1 MNRTRLLFIG
11 LLALA
16 LGGFSSALAYKSL
29 EQHTIAPIKL
39 EPVVVAAS
47 DLSVGTRL
55 EQKQVRT
62 IGVPIEALPPGSFR
76 HERDVIGRG
85 VVLPVA
91 QGEFLIAGR
100 NLASPNAGSGLPS
113 MIPSGMRAVSVRV
126 SDISSV
132 GGFIAPGSRVDV
144 LMTGNPGTGEP
155 QTVTVLK
162 NVAVLANG
170 SRLDHNLLGAET
182 QNSPVITLLVS
193 PDDAERLALSMAQ
206 GRIQLALR
214 NPLDTSQSE
223 VAAVSLRSLYAGSQ
237 KSGPPAPV
245 IHPKVKPAPVVEVA
259 PPPPSSY
266 GVEVIKGDKRDVT
279 KLSD

>member
-16 LGGFSSALAYKSL
+16 LGAFSSALAYKSL
-29 EQHTIAPIKL
+29 QQHTLAPVTL
-39 EPVVVAAS
+39 QQVVVATS
-47 DLSVGTRL
+47 DIAVGTKLQQNQVRSVG
-55 EQKQVRT
+55 
-62 IGVPIEALPPGSFR
+62 VPAEAVPPGSFR

-85 VVLPVA
+85 VVLPIA
-91 QGEFLIAGR
+91 QGEFLIAGK
-100 NLASPNAGSGLPS
+100 NLASANAGSGLPS

-132 GGFIAPGSRVDV
+132 GGFVAPGSRVDV
-144 LMTGNPGTGEP
+144 LMTGNPGSGEP
-155 QTVTVLK
+155 QTVTVLR

-170 SRLDHNLLGAET
+170 SRLDHNILAPDS

-193 PDDAERLALSMAQ
+193 PDDAERLALAMAQ

-214 NPLDTSQSE
+214 NPLDTSQDE
-223 VAAVSLRSLYAGSQ
+223 VAAVGLRSLYPGSQ
-237 KSGPPAPV
+237 KSAVPAPV
-245 IHPKVKPAPVVEVA
+245 IHPKVKPVPVMQA
-259 PPPPSSY
+259 SPPPSTY

>member
-16 LGGFSSALAYKSL
+16 LGAFTSALAYKSL
-29 EQHTIAPIKL
+29 EQHTVAPIKL
-39 EPVVVAAS
+39 QQVMVAAS
-47 DLSVGTRL
+47 DIAVGTKL
-55 EQKQVRT
+55 QQNQVRA
-62 IGVPIEALPPGSFR
+62 IGVPAEAVPPGSFR
-76 HERDVIGRG
+76 QERDVIGRG
-85 VVLPVA
+85 VVLPIA

-100 NLASPNAGSGLPS
+100 NLAAANAGSGLPS

-144 LMTGNPGTGEP
+144 LMTGNPGSGEP

-170 SRLDHNLLGAET
+170 SRLDHNILGPET

-214 NPLDTSQSE
+214 NPQDTSEDE
-223 VAAVSLRSLYAGSQ
+223 VAAVGLRSLYPGSQ
-237 KSGPPAPV
+237 KSAVPAPV
-245 IHPKVKPAPVVEVA
+245 VHAKVKPAPVVEV
-259 PPPPSSY
+259 PPPPPPAY

>member
-16 LGGFSSALAYKSL
+16 LGAFSSALAYKSL
-29 EQHTIAPIKL
+29 QQHTLAPVTL
-39 EPVVVAAS
+39 QQVVVATS
-47 DLSVGTRL
+47 DIAVGTKLQQNQVRSVG
-55 EQKQVRT
+55 
-62 IGVPIEALPPGSFR
+62 VPAEAVPPGSFR
-76 HERDVIGRG
+76 HEQDVISRG
-85 VVLPVA
+85 VVLPIA

-100 NLASPNAGSGLPS
+100 NLASANAGSGLPS

-132 GGFIAPGSRVDV
+132 GGFVAPGSRVDV
-144 LMTGNPGTGEP
+144 LMTGNPGSGEP
-155 QTVTVLK
+155 QTVTVLR

-170 SRLDHNLLGAET
+170 SRLDHNILAPDS

-193 PDDAERLALSMAQ
+193 PDDAERLALAVAQ

-214 NPLDTSQSE
+214 NPLDTSQDE
-223 VAAVSLRSLYAGSQ
+223 VAAVGLRSLYPGSQ
-237 KSGPPAPV
+237 KSAAPAV
-245 IHPKVKPAPVVEVA
+245 IHPKVKPAPVVQVA
-259 PPPPSSY
+259 PPPSAY

>member
-16 LGGFSSALAYKSL
+16 LGAFSSALAYKSL
-29 EQHTIAPIKL
+29 EQHTVAPVRL
-39 EPVVVAAS
+39 QQVVVAAS
-47 DLSVGTRL
+47 DLAIGSKL
-55 EQKQVRT
+55 QQNQVKT
-62 IGVPIEALPPGSFR
+62 VGVPIEAVPPGSFR
-76 HERDVIGRG
+76 QERDVIGRG
-85 VVLPVA
+85 VVLPIA

-100 NLASPNAGSGLPS
+100 NLASANAGSGLPS

-132 GGFIAPGSRVDV
+132 GGFLAPGSRVDV
-144 LMTGNPGTGEP
+144 LMTGNPGSGEP
-155 QTVTVLK
+155 QTITVLR

-170 SRLDHNLLGAET
+170 SRLDHNILGPEA

-193 PDDAERLALSMAQ
+193 PDDAARLALAMAQ

-214 NPLDTSQSE
+214 NPLDTSQDE

-237 KSGPPAPV
+237 KSASPAPV
-245 IHPKVKPAPVVEVA
+245 IHTKVKPAPVLEVS
-259 PPPPSSY
+259 PPPSTY

>member
-16 LGGFSSALAYKSL
+16 LGAFTSALAYRGL
-29 EQHTIAPIKL
+29 QQRTAAPISL

-47 DLSVGTRL
+47 DIAVGTKVQRND
-55 EQKQVRT
+55 VR
-62 IGVPIEALPPGSFR
+62 IVGVPPEAVPPGGFH
-76 HERDVIGRG
+76 HELDVIGRG
-85 VVLPVA
+85 IVLPVA
-91 QGEFLIAGR
+91 RGEFLIAGR
-100 NLASPNAGSGLPS
+100 NLASANGGSGLPS

-132 GGFIAPGSRVDV
+132 GGFVAPGSHVDV
-144 LMTGNPGTGEP
+144 LMTGNPGSGEP
-155 QTVTVLK
+155 QTLIVLK

-170 SRLDHNLLGAET
+170 SRLDHNTLSPET

-193 PDDAERLALSMAQ
+193 PDDAERLALATSQ

-214 NPLDTSQSE
+214 NPLDTSQDE
-223 VAAVSLRSLYAGSQ
+223 VAAVGLRSLYAGSQ
-237 KSGPPAPV
+237 KLAAPAPA
-245 IHPKVKPAPVVEVA
+245 IHPKVKPAPVVQVA
-259 PPPPSSY
+259 PPPSTY

>member
-1 MNRTRLLFIG
+1 MNRTRLIFIG

-16 LGGFSSALAYKSL
+16 LGAFASALAYKGIQ
-29 EQHTIAPIKL
+29 QHTVAPVEL
-39 EPVVVAAS
+39 QPVAVAAS
-47 DLSVGTRL
+47 DIAIGTKLQRND
-55 EQKQVRT
+55 VR
-62 IGVPIEALPPGSFR
+62 IVGVPAEAVPPGSFR
-76 HERDVIGRG
+76 QERDVIGRG

-91 QGEFLIAGR
+91 RGEFLIAGR
-100 NLASPNAGSGLPS
+100 NLASANVGSGLPS

-132 GGFIAPGSRVDV
+132 GGFVAPGSRVDV
-144 LMTGNPGTGEP
+144 LMTGNPGSGEP
-155 QTVTVLK
+155 QTLTVLK

-170 SRLDHNLLGAET
+170 SRLDHNIVGPET

-193 PDDAERLALSMAQ
+193 PDDAERLALAMAQ

-214 NPLDTSQSE
+214 NPLDTSQDE

-237 KSGPPAPV
+237 KSAPAPV
-245 IHPKVKPAPVVEVA
+245 IHPKVKPAPVVQVA
-259 PPPPSSY
+259 PPPSAY

>member
-16 LGGFSSALAYKSL
+16 LGAFSSALAYKSL
-29 EQHTIAPIKL
+29 EQHTVAPVRL
-39 EPVVVAAS
+39 QQVVVAAS
-47 DLSVGTRL
+47 DITVGAKL
-55 EQKQVRT
+55 QQNQVKT
-62 IGVPIEALPPGSFR
+62 VGVPMEAVPPGSFR
-76 HERDVIGRG
+76 QERDVIGRG
-85 VVLPVA
+85 VVLPIA

-100 NLASPNAGSGLPS
+100 NLASANAGSGLPS
-113 MIPSGMRAVSVRV
+113 MIPSGMRAVSVKV
-126 SDISSV
+126 GDFSSV
-132 GGFIAPGSRVDV
+132 GGFLAPGSRVDV
-144 LMTGNPGTGEP
+144 LMTGNPGSGEP
-155 QTVTVLK
+155 QTVTVLR

-170 SRLDHNLLGAET
+170 SRLDRNILGSET

-193 PDDAERLALSMAQ
+193 PDDAARLALAMAQ

-214 NPLDTSQSE
+214 NPLDTSQDE

-237 KSGPPAPV
+237 KSALPAPA
-245 IHPKVKPAPVVEVA
+245 IHAKAKPAPVVEA
-259 PPPPSSY
+259 PPPPSTY